1 MRVFLIRCFF
11 ADGEKNY
18 IGKNHRKYWG
28 NGWVGS
34 TQTTYTIA
42 EEKAGYVGEDN
53 GQLVDI
59 IKLSAVFIIFSVKQG
74 LN

>member
-1 MRVFLIRCFF
+1 MRVFLLRCFF
-11 ADGEKNY
+11 ADGKKNDG
-18 IGKNHRKYWG
+18 GKNNRKQWG

-42 EEKAGYVGEDN
+42 EEKAGYFGEDN
-53 GQLVDI
+53 CKLVDI

-74 LN
+74 LK